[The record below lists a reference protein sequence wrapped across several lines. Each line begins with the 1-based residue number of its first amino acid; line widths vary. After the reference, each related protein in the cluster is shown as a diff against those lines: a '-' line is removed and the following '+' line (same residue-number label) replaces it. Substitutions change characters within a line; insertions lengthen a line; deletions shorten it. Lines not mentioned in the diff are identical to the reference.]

1 MPPPSVSRAFVQ
13 QKVTSV
19 VQANRPGDAV
29 AKNENP
35 SVLETLRMLARLC
48 GACCYFSCPPLPSEI
63 TRKIAFHPPA
73 KGQTY
78 KLKEMGADGKW
89 REIDKLT
96 EKTSPTLLLEVKQL
110 KNTSPTAYQKQLELI
125 TVIVFCQPNSSDL
138 GDFLQPLSSISLTT
152 LAHILEHHIY
162 AFDYSGYG
170 FSSGV
175 PSERGIYQDV
185 RAVYEYIL
193 RQRPNCKIILMGYSI
208 GTTAVIDMAS
218 ACPPNLAGIVLLA
231 PFMSG
236 LRLIRQTPDEAETTT
251 CCLDPFKSVDK
262 ISHIAVPAL
271 VIHGTKDEMVPVS
284 HGIELHNR
292 LRNPVT
298 PLILNGANH
307 ESIFNGKHPEVF
319 SRIFRFLLNEVDN
332 DTVRMEA

>member
-1 MPPPSVSRAFVQ
+1 MPPSPSVSRAFVQ

-19 VQANRPGDAV
+19 AQVNRPVDAV

-35 SVLETLRMLARLC
+35 SALETLRMLARLC

-89 REIDKLT
+89 REVDKLT

-110 KNTSPTAYQKQLELI
+110 KNTSPTAYQKQLKLI
-125 TVIVFCQPNSSDL
+125 TAFKVQTSLKNTLIGVLIRPSTVIVFCQPNSSDL

-185 RAVYEYIL
+185 RAVYEHIL

-251 CCLDPFKSVDK
+251 CCLDPFKRSACDD
-262 ISHIAVPAL
+262 S
-271 VIHGTKDEMVPVS
+271 
-284 HGIELHNR
+284 
-292 LRNPVT
+292 LR
-298 PLILNGANH
+298 
-307 ESIFNGKHPEVF
+307 K
-319 SRIFRFLLNEVDN
+319 
-332 DTVRMEA
+332 